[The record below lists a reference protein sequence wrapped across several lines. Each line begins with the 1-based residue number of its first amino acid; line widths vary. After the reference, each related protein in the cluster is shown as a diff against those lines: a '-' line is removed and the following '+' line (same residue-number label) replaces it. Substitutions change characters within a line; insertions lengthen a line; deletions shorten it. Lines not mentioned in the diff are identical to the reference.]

1 MSLSQSPVGVTL
13 AVSDL
18 GRARSFYE
26 EKLGLTPQQEMAAE
40 DGQGAVTYGA
50 GGDTSLF
57 VYTSEYA
64 GTNRA
69 TSATWNVDD
78 IDATVDELGS
88 KGIEF
93 ERYPEIAEVDDR
105 GIHSIEGGRGVWFKD
120 PDGNIISVGQ
130 SGRLGA

>member
-1 MSLSQSPVGVTL
+1 MSLSEGKAGPTL

-26 EKLGLTPQQEMAAE
+26 EKLGLTPQQDMGDH
-40 DGQGAVTYGA
+40 DGGAVIYGA
-50 GGDTSLF
+50 GAGTEIL

-64 GTNRA
+64 GTNKA
-69 TSATWNVDD
+69 TAVSFDVSDLDAEVDD
-78 IDATVDELGS
+78 LAG

-105 GIHSIEGGRGVWFKD
+105 GIHTLEGQGRGVWFKD

-130 SGRLGA
+130 FG

>member
-1 MSLSQSPVGVTL
+1 MSLSDGKAGATL

-26 EKLGLTPQQEMAAE
+26 EKLGLTPQQDMTAE
-40 DGQGAVTYGA
+40 HGGGAVIYGA
-50 GGDTSLF
+50 GEGTEIL

-64 GTNRA
+64 GTNKA
-69 TSATWNVDD
+69 TAVSFDVSDLDAEVDD
-78 IDATVDELGS
+78 LAG

-93 ERYPEIAEVDDR
+93 ERYPEMAEVDDR
-105 GIHSIEGGRGVWFKD
+105 GIHSFEGGRGVWFKD

-130 SGRLGA
+130 FG

>member
-13 AVSDL
+13 AVTDL

-26 EKLGLTPQQEMAAE
+26 EKLGLSPQQEMAAE
-40 DGQGAVTYGA
+40 DGQGAVTYAA

-64 GTNRA
+64 GTNKA
-69 TSATWNVDD
+69 TAATWNVDD
-78 IDATVDELGS
+78 LDAVVEDLSG

-93 ERYPEIAEVDDR
+93 ERYPEIADVDDR
-105 GIHSIEGGRGVWFKD
+105 GIHTLGDQGRGVWFKD
-120 PDGNIISVGQ
+120 PDGNIINVGQ
-130 SGRLGA
+130 WQG